1 MKKFVTALVVVS
13 GLALASFPAF
23 ASDGE
28 YYCPP
33 GAKFCPP
40 PPGGGIAAAPA
51 YPVDNAPFGQMAA
64 PQYGRPAPAPGPQVA
79 FREPNRD
86 YFESQLNEGETLIM
100 VSPGGGPVDGLTPGA
115 IYMGPP
121 ADYDMGPM
129 ATNYMR
135 QSPPP
140 AQPIREQ
147 EVKYYPLDVYTPGQP
162 QPYQSAPAPQYSIA
176 QAPAPAMNYS
186 LPPVPVPVQNQTY
199 AMAPTPVRSE
209 APGFMPPP
217 PAYMPPPPGQPRQV
231 VLTPPAQPV
240 PVMAT
245 PTMATG
251 PIPMPQQQMRQQP
264 PYHEAFA
271 DQAPARR
278 PVYETR
284 SDDREVA
291 ARQSSTAVRQNNRKP
306 KKAEVISEIVNETAQ
321 KNRPGRDN
329 KKVETASGKVPWWKG
344 GFLRKKSRNAD
355 VSDAGNAKKSDMKR
369 N

>member
-13 GLALASFPAF
+13 GLALASLPAS

-40 PPGGGIAAAPA
+40 PPGNGFSAAPA
-51 YPVDNAPFGQMAA
+51 YPADNAPFGQMA
-64 PQYGRPAPAPGPQVA
+64 PQPYGRTAPTPGQQVA
-79 FREPNRD
+79 YREPNRE

-135 QSPPP
+135 QPPPP
-140 AQPIREQ
+140 APTHREQ

-162 QPYQSAPAPQYSIA
+162 QPHQSAPAPQYTLA

-186 LPPVPVPVQNQTY
+186 LPPVPVQPQNYARAEAPVP
-199 AMAPTPVRSE
+199 AE

-217 PAYMPPPPGQPRQV
+217 PSYMPPPPGHQRQV
-231 VLTPPAQPV
+231 ALTPPVQPV

-251 PIPMPQQQMRQQP
+251 PIPMPQPQMRQQP

-271 DQAPARR
+271 DQGPARR
-278 PVYETR
+278 QVYETR
-284 SDDREVA
+284 SDDREAV
-291 ARQSSTAVRQNNRKP
+291 ARQASTAVRQNNRKP
-306 KKAEVISEIVNETAQ
+306 KKAEVISEIANETAQ
-321 KNRPGRDN
+321 KNRPGRDG
-329 KKVETASGKVPWWKG
+329 KKVEQTDSKVPWWKG

-355 VSDAGNAKKSDMKR
+355 VSHAGNAKK
-369 N
+369 